1 MKMLLPFA
9 LLLGLCPVLNAQI
22 AETSQLKV
30 ILKNASVDSIQKTE
44 RLAAILFHDKI
55 NAYRV
60 ANGKGALGWDDTLW
74 LASRNHNFWMIQND
88 ELAHH
93 EKGNTKS
100 FSGVTPGDR
109 YDFVTK
115 NKGNCSWSGEN
126 ALYNYSASYGTIAKN
141 AEHIADYSFTQWKN
155 SPGHNANMLNE
166 SSKVH
171 GVAFSIENGS
181 LVWATDMFAR
191 VSASADYTIAAKP
204 LPIPSVKLTNT
215 TLAVTTAPSPV
226 VPVENAPVASAKTET
241 KSAPVA
247 VATTPEKAK
256 STKFVSASAKYV
268 RVDLVKTTDEL
279 QSALYSSAAVKKNKA
294 LSNAA
299 QHHAEYMAANQKVVH
314 EEKKQKR
321 KYYAGSP
328 HQRIV
333 KASRGAKIFHKKKIS
348 YIESIAM
355 VQADAAKFDISALS
369 KTILDALDK
378 EKTETT
384 GTTDAVGFGM
394 VIKRVKNEMRIYV
407 VREEKN
413 SQ

>member
-9 LLLGLCPVLNAQI
+9 LLLGLCPALNAQI

-44 RLAAILFHDKI
+44 RLAAILFHEKI

-60 ANGKGALGWDDTLW
+60 ANGKEKLGWDDTLW
-74 LASRNHNFWMIQND
+74 LASRNHNMWMIAND
-88 ELAHH
+88 ELSHH

-115 NKGNCSWSGEN
+115 GKGNCGWSGEN

-141 AEHIADYSFTQWKN
+141 AEHIAEYSFTQWKN
-155 SPGHNANMLNE
+155 SPGHNANMLNA

-171 GVAFSIENGS
+171 GVAFTIESGS
-181 LVWATDMFAR
+181 LVWSTDLFGR
-191 VSASADYTIAAKP
+191 FTSTHYTLVANPA
-204 LPIPSVKLTNT
+204 PIPSAKITNT
-215 TLAVTTAPSPV
+215 TLAVAGTPSPAAPEPEV
-226 VPVENAPVASAKTET
+226 VAAANTETRQEPVAANPAK
-241 KSAPVA
+241 KQ
-247 VATTPEKAK
+247 

-279 QSALYSSAAVKKNKA
+279 QSALYSSAGVKQNKA
-294 LSNAA
+294 LSKAA

-321 KYYAGSP
+321 QYYAGSP

-333 KASRGAKIFHKKKIS
+333 KASRGAKFFHKKKIN
-348 YIESIAM
+348 YVESIAM
-355 VQADAAKFDISALS
+355 VQADAAKFDISTLA
-369 KTILDALDK
+369 KTILEALNK
-378 EKTETT
+378 EKSETA
-384 GTTDAVGFGM
+384 GTTDAVGFGT
-394 VIKRVKNEMRIYV
+394 VIKRVKNEMKIYV
-407 VREEKN
+407 VREEKA
-413 SQ
+413 SE